1 MPESYPLN
9 LPTAAGIS
17 RVVFSAKSVVGV
29 TESPFS
35 FNQQVFRHSGQRWKA
50 QVTLPP
56 LTQDQGE
63 EWASFLLR
71 LRGRFGTFLLGDPAS
86 ETARGSAGQTPGSPI
101 LSADNGDSINI
112 TGAPASATG
121 YLKAGDYIQIGA
133 GGTARLY
140 KVLEQVNTN
149 GFGAAT
155 LNIWPAF
162 RENAPLGSSIIVNNA
177 RGLFRLSSNQTDWV
191 INTARTYGV
200 TFAAEEAL

>member
-17 RVVFSAKSVVGV
+17 RVVFSAESVVGV

-35 FNQQVFRHSGQRWKA
+35 FNQQIFRHAGQRWLA
-50 QVTLPP
+50 QITLPP

-86 ETARGSAGQTPGSPI
+86 ETARGSAGQAPGTPV
-101 LSADNGDSINI
+101 LDAANGDSIDI

-121 YLKAGDYIQIGA
+121 YLKAGDYIQIGSA
-133 GGTARLY
+133 ANARLY

-149 GFGAAT
+149 GSGAAT

-162 RENAPLGSSIIVNNA
+162 RENAALGSSIIVNNA

>member
-17 RVVFSAKSVVGV
+17 RVVFSAESVVGV

-86 ETARGSAGQTPGSPI
+86 ETARGSAGQTPGTPV
-101 LSADNGDSINI
+101 LDAANGDSIDI

-121 YLKAGDYIQIGA
+121 YLKAGDYIQIGSA
-133 GGTARLY
+133 ANARLY

-149 GFGAAT
+149 GSGAAT

>member
-1 MPESYPLN
+1 MPESYPIN
-9 LPTAAGIS
+9 LPETAGIS
-17 RVVFSAKSVVGV
+17 RVVFSAESVVGI
-29 TESPFS
+29 TQSPFS
-35 FNQQVFRHSGQRWKA
+35 FNQQVFRHAGQRWTA

-101 LSADNGDSINI
+101 LDAANGDSIDI
-112 TGAPASATG
+112 TGAPASASG
-121 YLKAGDYIQIGA
+121 YLKAGDYIQIGSA
-133 GGTARLY
+133 ETARLY
-140 KVLEQVNTN
+140 KVLEQVDTDSN
-149 GFGAAT
+149 GAAT

-162 RENAPLGSSIIVNNA
+162 RENAALGSSVIVNNA
-177 RGLFRLSSNQTDWV
+177 RGLFRLSSNQTDWM

-200 TFAAEEAL
+200 TFACEEAL